1 MKVISFTAAAARL
14 WFKLSADT
22 RKRIDAKLTIY
33 PTNRSGDVKRLKGTE
48 GCRLRI
54 GDWRVIFIEDAR
66 SITVIAVGNRK
77 EIYDWEESVMTVRF
91 KMTDKGEIAILPRKE
106 YEALAAKAQEADED
120 FGTARLVVRARKDIA
135 AGMPLI
141 PKEVVDRIA
150 GGENTLRVLREWRGK
165 TQIYI
170 SQKTNIGQ
178 GYISDLESGRRKG
191 AIAALKK
198 IADVL
203 KVPLDLIV

>member
-1 MKVISFTAAAARL
+1 MQ
-14 WFKLSADT
+14 LS
-22 RKRIDAKLTIY
+22 
-33 PTNRSGDVKRLKGTE
+33 DVKRLKGTA
-48 GCRLRI
+48 GCRLRT

-66 SITVIAVGNRK
+66 LITVVAVGQKRFTI
-77 EIYDWEESVMTVRF
+77 EVMNVRF
-91 KMTDKGEIAILPRKE
+91 KKTNKGEVAILSRKD
-106 YEALAAKAQEADED
+106 YEKLAAKAQEADED
-120 FGTARLVVRARKDIA
+120 FGTARLVARARKEIA

-165 TQIYI
+165 TQLYI
-170 SQKTNIGQ
+170 SHKTNIGQ

-191 AIAALKK
+191 TTALKK
-198 IADVL
+198 NADVL